1 MLRLHQ
7 LVWAAVP
14 LSALAIRPTQAA
26 GRWGAEVSPNLSRF
40 GLTKAFSRR
49 NELVLRLE
57 YDWTELIQDE
67 REESQTEQYPDTTYE
82 HEYSTDQDYS
92 RARLSLEAGFRRYFG
107 SGNGLSPTL
116 GLAVKVS
123 PTRDRHSWER
133 DEGNRTDYISE
144 STRTGAELSLLLSG
158 GCRFLFT
165 KHFALSL
172 QSDIASYTYAWEES
186 EYRTQW
192 WDEYGD
198 MSTNTS
204 EYSGTSG
211 YLQMSLRP
219 SLYLQYYF

>member
-1 MLRLHQ
+1 MLGLPN
-7 LVWAAVP
+7 LLPAAFL
-14 LSALAIRPTQAA
+14 LSTLAAWPSQGE

-40 GLTKAFSRR
+40 GLTKAFSLR

-57 YDWTELIQDE
+57 YDWTELIHDE
-67 REESQTEQYPDTTYE
+67 REESWKQQYPDTTYE

-107 SGNGLSPTL
+107 SGKGLSPTL
-116 GLAVKVS
+116 GLALKVS
-123 PTRDRHSWER
+123 PTRDRQSWER
-133 DEGNRTDYISE
+133 DEDNRTDYTSE
-144 STRTGAELSLLLSG
+144 STRTGAQLSLLLNG
-158 GCRFLFT
+158 GCRYFFT

-172 QSDIASYTYAWEES
+172 QTDIASYSYTWEEA

-204 EYSGTSG
+204 EYASTYG
-211 YLQMSLRP
+211 YLQVSLRP
-219 SLYLQYYF
+219 SIYIQYYF